1 MAKQGRLPGD
11 YAIDAL
17 VLEVDRRKEKSGD
30 PYYSYGKLV
39 ADTTREEREAIA
51 EQCRCGTHRRRRGA
65 RRKPLS
71 WRRRRKRR
79 RRSCSK
85 LKKKRPGSDPRS
97 EAWR

>member
-51 EQCRCGTHRRRRGA
+51 EQYRCGTHRRRRG
-65 RRKPLS
+65 
-71 WRRRRKRR
+71 
-79 RRSCSK
+79 
-85 LKKKRPGSDPRS
+85 GSTKTVFLETQE
-97 EAWR
+97 EAEAEVLQQMEEEATGE